1 MTDDRA
7 DPTFRAPL
15 RQEAEP
21 PRDTSASI
29 LDALDMEGAG
39 DIEIVFKRPVRH
51 PRPAAFD

>member
-15 RQEAEP
+15 LQDAEP

-39 DIEIVFKRPVRH
+39 DIEIAFVRPVTRS
-51 PRPAAFD
+51 RPATFD

>member
-1 MTDDRA
+1 MTDDCADRA
-7 DPTFRAPL
+7 FRAPL
-15 RQEAEP
+15 PQDAAP

-39 DIEIVFKRPVRH
+39 DIEIAFERPVIC